1 MNSIFQLAQA
11 WLEHCRN
18 AAEAEEGMDDY
29 AASMWHEQAEEAE
42 RVIKQH
48 IDTVPNFDDVCSAM
62 FNHPDFVVGNVLA
75 KQHIIDNGMNPDKLD
90 PKLSEWAS
98 EPISETM
105 WECVAEAYTGED
117 A

>member
-42 RVIKQH
+42 AIIKRH
-48 IDTVPNFDDVCSAM
+48 IDTER
-62 FNHPDFVVGNVLA
+62 
-75 KQHIIDNGMNPDKLD
+75 
-90 PKLSEWAS
+90 LSEDDPRINP
-98 EPISETM
+98 ELTRRL
-105 WECVAEAYTGED
+105 AE
-117 A
+117 